1 MKLPKARKKYCK
13 YCKTHTEQKVSL
25 AKNRTR
31 GTAHPLSLG
40 SKTRMHRRSEAR
52 GSGNMGKVSRGA
64 MNKWKRFNKKQSKHP
79 DTRFTCQTCKK
90 TATGNSNSQR
100 AKKIEFK

>member
-1 MKLPKARKKYCK
+1 MKLPKTTKKYCRT
-13 YCKTHTEQKVSL
+13 CKSHTEQKVSL

-31 GTAHPLSLG
+31 GSAHPLSLG
-40 SKTRMHRRSEAR
+40 SKTRMNRRSEAR

-79 DTRFTCQTCKK
+79 DTRYTCQACKK
-90 TATGNSNSQR
+90 TSTGKNMQR
-100 AKKIEFK
+100 AKKIEFV